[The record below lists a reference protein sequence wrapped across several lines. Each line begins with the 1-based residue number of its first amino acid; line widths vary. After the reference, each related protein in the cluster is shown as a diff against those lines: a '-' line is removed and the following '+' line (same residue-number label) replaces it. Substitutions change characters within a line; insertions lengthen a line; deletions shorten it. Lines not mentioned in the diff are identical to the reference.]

1 MKNKNKYI
9 EKKQKQFF
17 AAPFNNMWALKL
29 KN

>member
-9 EKKQKQFF
+9 EEKQKQFF

-29 KN
+29 N